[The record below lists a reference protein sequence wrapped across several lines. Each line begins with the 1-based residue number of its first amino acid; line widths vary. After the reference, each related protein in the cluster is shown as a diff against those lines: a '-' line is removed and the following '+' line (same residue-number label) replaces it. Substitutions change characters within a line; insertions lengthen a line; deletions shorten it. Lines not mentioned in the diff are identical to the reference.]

1 MTPQVSQ
8 CSGLWRRTLLID
20 TDGSRDTT
28 TQVQWLQGLSAFVDL
43 RGPGAGFAGRLSQ
56 REDIFEW
63 TRTIDLQP
71 AGPPDAGRMS
81 WEGDVLVEVGVHAD
95 YIEHW
100 QRDPEPLDPRW
111 GLLLSGPGGG
121 VAILVRVGA
130 RFGWAVKSDTRA
142 EISLGTVSGD
152 DWLITDSAHTGR
164 VGVTLLPRLESGCL
178 RVDDD
183 FAWTVEE
190 QEGSVTL

>member
-1 MTPQVSQ
+1 MTPQISE
-8 CSGLWRRTLLID
+8 CPGLWRRTLLID
-20 TDGSRDTT
+20 VDGSRDTT
-28 TQVQWLQGLSAFVDL
+28 TDVQWLQGLSAFVDL

-56 REDIFEW
+56 RGDIFEW

-81 WEGDVLVEVGVHAD
+81 WDGATLVEVGVHAD

-100 QRDPEPLDPRW
+100 QREAEPVEPCW
-111 GLLLSGPGGG
+111 GLLLSGPGGA
-121 VAILVRVGA
+121 VAVLVRVGT
-130 RFGWAVKSDTRA
+130 RFGWAVKQDTRA
-142 EISLGTVSGD
+142 EISLGTVAD
-152 DWLITDSAHTGR
+152 ANWLITDSAQSGR
-164 VGVTLLPRLESGCL
+164 IGMELVPRMTPGQLW
-178 RVDDD
+178 VDDD

>member
-1 MTPQVSQ
+1 MTPQISQ
-8 CSGLWRRTLLID
+8 CPGLWRRTLLID
-20 TDGSRDTT
+20 ADGSRDTT
-28 TQVQWLQGLSAFVDL
+28 TDVQWLQGLSAFVDL

-56 REDIFEW
+56 RGDIFEW

-81 WEGDVLVEVGVHAD
+81 WDGSTLVEVGVHAD

-100 QRDPEPLDPRW
+100 QRDGHPVEPCW
-111 GLLLSGPGGG
+111 GLLLSGPGGA
-121 VAILVRVGA
+121 VAILVRVGT
-130 RFGWAVKSDTRA
+130 RFGWAVKHDTRA
-142 EISLGTVSGD
+142 EISLGSVAETT
-152 DWLITDSAHTGR
+152 WLITDSAQSGR
-164 VGVTLLPRLESGCL
+164 VGVALVPRMTPGRLW
-178 RVDDD
+178 VDDD

>member
-1 MTPQVSQ
+1 VTPQVSQ
-8 CSGLWRRTLLID
+8 CRGLWRRTLLID

-28 TQVQWLQGLSAFVDL
+28 TQVLWLQGVSAFVDL

-56 REDIFEW
+56 RDDIFEW

-81 WEGDVLVEVGVHAD
+81 WEGDTLVEVGVHAD

-100 QRDPEPLDPRW
+100 QRETEPLEPCW
-111 GLLLSGPGGG
+111 GLLMSGPDDA
-121 VAILVRVGA
+121 VAILVRVGG
-130 RFGWAVKSDTRA
+130 RFGWAVKSPA
-142 EISLGTVSGD
+142 CEEISLGVVNGTN
-152 DWLITDSAHTGR
+152 WLITDSAHCGR
-164 VGVTLLPRLESGCL
+164 VGMALLPRLVSGQL

-183 FAWTVEE
+183 FAWSVEE
-190 QEGSVTL
+190 REGSVTL